1 MGRYPR
7 DAPSF
12 QVPKPE
18 GLHIFSPSSL
28 SDYGGGGVLPPLSH
42 SGSRTPSPRYP
53 ARPHLV
59 SELAPPGEGSPPS
72 TVSRVLW
79 SSKHYSQRQLDTR
92 PRGLWLRQEG
102 EEDLLVHLATHPA
115 TDPLTPPATHAP
127 TRPPTQHTDA
137 PTHPTARPG
146 TNPPTQPPP
155 PPRCPP
161 SVRPSIYPF
170 ACSGLAQHPPCL
182 TVRWSQRYECTALC
196 LPLGTDTD
204 TGTDAYKTHQ
214 GCRHPS
220 GTKLNQQ
227 AQAQQGPV
235 VPCSHPS
242 PKLGLGPS

>member
-1 MGRYPR
+1 MGRYSR

-92 PRGLWLRQEG
+92 PRGLWLRQES

-115 TDPLTPPATHAP
+115 TDPLTPPATHTP
-127 TRPPTQHTDA
+127 TRPPTQPPALA
-137 PTHPTARPG
+137 PIRLHSPHLHPAAHR
-146 TNPPTQPPP
+146 
-155 PPRCPP
+155 P
-161 SVRPSIYPF
+161 SVRPSTHLPVQNWLSTHH
-170 ACSGLAQHPPCL
+170 ALLSAGPRGTNAPPCACPWGQTQTQTQTLIKHTRGAGTPQGRNL
-182 TVRWSQRYECTALC
+182 TNRHRPSRALWSPVRTPR
-196 LPLGTDTD
+196 
-204 TGTDAYKTHQ
+204 
-214 GCRHPS
+214 PS
-220 GTKLNQQ
+220 
-227 AQAQQGPV
+227 
-235 VPCSHPS
+235 
-242 PKLGLGPS
+242 